1 MIFDIPYLADW
12 HNIFLVYK
20 LGGSIGLRRQKLTD
34 YNTTGENARRA
45 DYDYVVGRQIMIR
58 KDGILRKSEY
68 RYDVMT
74 ALALLCRYIRTVP
87 SGFNADLSKKCSILG
102 E

>member
-1 MIFDIPYLADW
+1 MLFDIPYLADW
-12 HNIFLVYK
+12 HTIFLVYK

-34 YNTTGENARRA
+34 YNTAGENARRA

-68 RYDVMT
+68 HYDSPYT
-74 ALALLCRYIRTVP
+74 ISTQAHGQYHQGSTR
-87 SGFNADLSKKCSILG
+87 N
-102 E
+102 